1 MKNLKKIVIFFLLA
15 AFPAKAQNVPFSF
28 ADLAEQLLPVVVNI
42 STSHVMQENENA
54 DASLEIGSSN
64 PKINDFFKPQKPQQV
79 SLGSGFIIDEDGFI
93 LTNNHVIEGAKEIVV
108 TLADESSFDADVVG
122 TDDKTDLALIK
133 IEAGKKLTFA
143 KLGDSDKIRVGD
155 WILAI
160 GNPFG
165 LGGSVTAGIISAK
178 SRDIEAGAYDNFI
191 QTDAPINQGSSGGPM
206 FNMSGEVIGINSAI
220 FSTNGGSM
228 GIGFAVPINLSK
240 FVISQLKEKGK
251 VERSQIGI
259 KFQPN
264 TADISSSLQQ
274 NKIEGVIV
282 TSVDENSAAQK
293 AGIEAGDVIV
303 KLNGKTI
310 NNPKDFSRQIAETK
324 VGSQIS
330 LEIWRNQKLKN
341 IVLKTQLMPQNPKKA
356 QQIQQELFLEEN
368 KLPVHPGYIK
378 ELKITLENVS
388 PEIMNKYN
396 LLPNSKG
403 VVVTKVDMG
412 SDAEEKGVRE
422 GDLITELDKKNI
434 FDINDVKTYVNE
446 AKMENNRPVL
456 LLINNNN
463 IPHYAAVK
471 IK

>member
-191 QTDAPINQGSSGGPM
+191 QTDASINQGSSGGPM

-310 NNPKDFSRQIAETK
+310 NNTKDFSRQIAETK

-356 QQIQQELFLEEN
+356 QQTQQELFLEEN

-422 GDLITELDKKNI
+422 GDLITEVDKKNI

>member
-191 QTDAPINQGSSGGPM
+191 QTDASINQGSSGGPM

-282 TSVDENSAAQK
+282 TSVDENSVAQK